1 MLILCAIFFKSITFS
16 ASGKWK
22 YWMRSI
28 LSFCPFSFSF
38 TSSINEAPS
47 VVGGAYKR
55 SLGWGHHALVG
66 INTWWCSNQ
75 IIPWLMRAWPM
86 TDAWPS
92 SVLPKHIC
100 RAVRDS
106 DTFVGRSAK
115 PSWLNVLATN
125 IESVQTMREIKG
137 GVREGNTLRRSAP
150 PSLTMLMGFVDAPVS
165 EAILP
170 WCDAPGPVTNFYS
183 VEPCWT
189 GFLLLATER
198 ALTDTKIISIS
209 WYYFKAFR
217 IFFK

>member
-38 TSSINEAPS
+38 TSSVNEAPS

-100 RAVRDS
+100 RAARDS

-125 IESVQTMREIKG
+125 IESVQTMWEIKG
-137 GVREGNTLRRSAP
+137 GGREGNTLRRSAP
-150 PSLTMLMGFVDAPVS
+150 
-165 EAILP
+165 LP
-170 WCDAPGPVTNFYS
+170 WRCWWGLWMQLCQKLFFHDVMPQAPSP
-183 VEPCWT
+183 
-189 GFLLLATER
+189 
-198 ALTDTKIISIS
+198 ISILLNPVGLGF
-209 WYYFKAFR
+209 YCLPRKEP
-217 IFFK
+217 